1 MPLRIGNYTAITSDV
16 YKDLELSAAR
26 VSQLKREGRFD
37 GAWVKENGVLLW
49 DLEIARECYESGWNQ
64 RLKEEKS
71 PTRKK
76 TKDLEIP
83 AFNDSRAKSEHFR
96 SELARLD
103 LETKEEQLVEAS
115 RVELEAFSAARAVRD
130 ALGNIPD
137 RVSNQLAAET
147 DSVVIH
153 QLLTKE
159 IRRALETLTD
169 A

>member
-1 MPLRIGNYTAITSDV
+1 VPLRIGNYTAITSDV

-26 VSQLKREGRFD
+26 VSQLKARGPLRWSMGQGERSP
-37 GAWVKENGVLLW
+37 LW

-147 DSVVIH
+147 DPVAIH
-153 QLLTKE
+153 QLLAKE

>member
-1 MPLRIGNYTAITSDV
+1 VPLTTGNYTATTAQV
-16 YKDLELSAAR
+16 YKHLDLSAAR
-26 VSQLKREGRFD
+26 VSQLKREGRLE
-37 GAWVKENGVLLW
+37 GAWIKENGVLLW
-49 DLEIARECYESGWNQ
+49 DLEEAQKCYDSGFNKRLRED
-64 RLKEEKS
+64 S
-71 PTRKK
+71 PTRKQ
-76 TKDLEIP
+76 TKDLDIP
-83 AFNDSRAKSEHFR
+83 NFNDSRAKSEHFR

-103 LETKEEQLVEAS
+103 LEIKEQELVEAS

-130 ALGNIPD
+130 SLGNIPD

-153 QLLTKE
+153 QLLAKE